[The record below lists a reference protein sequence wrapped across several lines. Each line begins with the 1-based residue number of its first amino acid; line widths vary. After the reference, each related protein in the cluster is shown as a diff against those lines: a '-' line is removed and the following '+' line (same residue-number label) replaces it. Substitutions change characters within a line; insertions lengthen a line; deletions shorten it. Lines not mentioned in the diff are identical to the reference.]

1 MKHDRHQGTAAET
14 TTKKNWHKMQKPEKG
29 EEPACGGKEKLLK
42 IPRGNAKNTYQYVWM
57 AKTAKSLS
65 HN

>member
-29 EEPACGGKEKLLK
+29 EEPACGGKEKTAENTKRQCQKYLLVCVD
-42 IPRGNAKNTYQYVWM
+42 G
-57 AKTAKSLS
+57 
-65 HN
+65 

>member
-14 TTKKNWHKMQKPEKG
+14 TTKKNWHKMQKPEKA

-42 IPRGNAKNTYQYVWM
+42 IPRGNAKNTY
-57 AKTAKSLS
+57 
-65 HN
+65 